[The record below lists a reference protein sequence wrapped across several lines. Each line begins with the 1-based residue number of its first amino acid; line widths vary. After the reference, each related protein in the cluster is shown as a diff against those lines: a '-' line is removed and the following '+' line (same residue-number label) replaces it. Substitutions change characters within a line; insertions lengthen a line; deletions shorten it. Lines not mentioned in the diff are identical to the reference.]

1 MTYHPII
8 CQMSNC
14 ELFTKPF
21 HIHCYRL
28 VIRSVVNFQMRRCS
42 PNLSTFIAIELS
54 KHRFNTFAKVV
65 ASNWLKTDF
74 FGETLCLQKFST
86 GTESLRTQEKKWF
99 VFPSLS
105 FQVHFLKFAIAIASL
120 APNKIKSI
128 LRLSICKRGGSF
140 SLE

>member
-74 FGETLCLQKFST
+74 LVKRSVYRNFQRARNPYALRKKNGLCSRASVSKCI
-86 GTESLRTQEKKWF
+86 
-99 VFPSLS
+99 SLS
-105 FQVHFLKFAIAIASL
+105 LQLQLHLWHL
-120 APNKIKSI
+120 IK
-128 LRLSICKRGGSF
+128 
-140 SLE
+140 